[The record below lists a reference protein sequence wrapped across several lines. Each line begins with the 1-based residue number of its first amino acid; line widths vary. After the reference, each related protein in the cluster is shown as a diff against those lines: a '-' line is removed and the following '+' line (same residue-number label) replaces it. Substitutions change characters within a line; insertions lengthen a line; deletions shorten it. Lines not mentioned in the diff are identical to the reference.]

1 MNQYPVIFLTFKNID
16 GLNFQRAYDQLVYE
30 IGSLFEE
37 HSYLTDCEQLSE
49 NERQMFRKLQNQQ
62 ASEVEISRS
71 LQLLLQIMNKYYG
84 KQVILLL
91 DEYDVPLAKASTNNY
106 NEQMLEIIKTM
117 MATALKDN
125 SNLKFAIITGY
136 LTKVRKEEFS
146 QAASN
151 NISTQLSALKI
162 PNEEIKEIFE
172 TTIKKWFDDNSKT
185 WDRQPLFKAVWNKD
199 TETATKEMNK
209 LLRKTISYHD
219 YNEDFYHAFLAGIF
233 AGAGYMVESN
243 KEHGEGRS
251 DVVVYDS
258 AEGRVMIFE
267 AKYSKTID
275 AMERDCQTAIKQIDE
290 RMYAKEYED
299 SCDEVICYGI

>member
-1 MNQYPVIFLTFKNID
+1 
-16 GLNFQRAYDQLVYE
+16 
-30 IGSLFEE
+30 
-37 HSYLTDCEQLSE
+37 
-49 NERQMFRKLQNQQ
+49 
-62 ASEVEISRS
+62 
-71 LQLLLQIMNKYYG
+71 MNKYYG

-219 YNEDFYHAFLAGIF
+219 YKEDFYHAFLAGIF